1 MPTTTARTD
10 SPGTS
15 TGPRRERV
23 SPLVRA
29 RWLTPACAAAMIV
42 VYVAAVR
49 TQAGQAFEDATLD
62 GGARGTG
69 SLAELLSLALLELT
83 PLVALVL
90 LAGVVLLGRR
100 RGWLVVLLGLGL
112 VVLSVGVVQVLQDGL
127 TRPVL
132 LDSGYRRADQSFP
145 SGHTALALS
154 TYAATL
160 LAVPARHRRLAACLA
175 GPWALGV
182 CLAVVTSGW
191 HRPSD
196 VVGAA
201 LIVLGVA
208 AAAYEFAA
216 EAAVRAARPVSGV
229 GVRATLAACLL
240 PVAVAL
246 ASVVLATAGPSA
258 FSLGRAVILGGGSW
272 TLLGLWWLARRAD
285 GGGRS
290 GADAATG

>member
-1 MPTTTARTD
+1 MATF
-10 SPGTS
+10 
-15 TGPRRERV
+15 
-23 SPLVRA
+23 
-29 RWLTPACAAAMIV
+29 V
-42 VYVAAVR
+42 VYLAAVQ

-100 RGWLVVLLGLGL
+100 RGRFVVLLGLAL
-112 VVLSVGVVQVLQDGL
+112 VVLSVGIVQVLQETL

-160 LAVPARHRRLAACLA
+160 LAVPARHRRLAVCLA

-196 VVGAA
+196 VLGAA

-208 AAAYEFAA
+208 AAAYGCAA
-216 EAAVRAARPVSGV
+216 RAAVRAARPVFAV
-229 GVRATLAACLL
+229 VARAMLAACLL
-240 PVAVAL
+240 PVAAAT
-246 ASVVLATAGPSA
+246 ASLLLATAGPSA
-258 FSLGRAVILGGGSW
+258 FSLGRAAILAGGSW

-285 GGGRS
+285 AGDRS
-290 GADAATG
+290 GGADAATG